1 MKTIFTYPNNITTD
15 YISTEYLGDTTSG
28 FYKRANDLKLG
39 NYKAWSTTAPTEDIN
54 LTIQAMSKYHN
65 AFLETWNE
73 NTIYKF
79 WEQPLYECKL
89 ELVNSGPLS
98 QAAPNPNTAFS
109 QPITFTFAQP
119 HEFLDGENVV
129 PSVFDGDLTAING
142 MDVYVKKISATELQL
157 STNSG
162 LTELL
167 EYWQVDTDTIT
178 SSTVADPVVFTSN
191 GYNITGHVTMDN
203 FDGYLSIYNTGS
215 QSQSSIANWYVQP
228 IDANT
233 FNLSWDQAGTSLLGI
248 STQET
253 DNLNPIQIKATN
265 NISSA
270 RSSFFDSSKVTIDL
284 GSSTPLPDGALME
297 YNFPSPNATS
307 ADHMPIRPL
316 HYEPWGTT
324 TPPTPSTGGP
334 STIYEIVAMSP
345 DGNRYAYKSD
355 DSSDNYGGIKEW
367 TGQQWVDKV
376 DNAKWTASTW
386 NDQDY
391 FNIGLGAGRTTSS
404 WPFDNLG
411 SEGKV
416 LWKNYVSSA
425 NQGSIWRAKCFDLDY
440 YGWSTN
446 LDGDTDNSSHNANY
460 PNPADLPS
468 GSTYPRNA
476 DGISTDDIKFIATE
490 GQYGFLLDT
499 DAPDPDNSAPTS
511 ATGRIFVYGPS
522 VGGTTYYGGDPI
534 VRGVMTPDYTAY
546 PELDVA
552 DLKYGEDFHAS
563 RVMNNSVSTA
573 NANVMIVTPSQ
584 YPTNP
589 NTVTSWGKVYPY
601 NIDYTRSV
609 SGTTAEIGTAL
620 TPIELNVGTQKVL
633 KYGSSALSA
642 DGKTFVVRGDA
653 WSDYVNPHPNP
664 LRTGGIH
671 VYKFANNT
679 WTLDSEDYTWDDS
692 GSIPYLTTGQYWG
705 QYNYSKIQLSDD
717 GLIIN
722 VFRGDGR
729 PPYLPNGGGSDIV
742 QMQQNSGGGS
752 WFELYNRVTV
762 RACWQGPNAGVPAT
776 DRIWTI
782 GRPTAAY
789 YPFGSSGSFLVRPQ
803 SFIIPALE
811 FSDMSS
817 SGFGSIPTSQI
828 KSYHENT
835 ADLIADAASPYTN
848 LFLKATGVSSGTEY
862 EYGIFTQPACRDVH
876 LLRFGF
882 FIPAQQNGTTFTL
895 NTYNTSLGYPLPST
909 NIPPNTSATVGQ
921 GTVKMGRSAPSTPAT
936 TYDPSTTGTLTE
948 TSVPN
953 AWEIASANTGDK
965 TVYNGEITMRITQT
979 NPYNINIYRYLPGN
993 LTYKNRTGASTYANA
1008 ADISNSVWVPG
1019 ATSTSGGNSNVL
1031 DELTISQDSNGYITD
1046 VTYDSSVRYASAD
1059 EFMLTFDTLP
1069 DTYTPPAPTLAEQ
1082 EDEWDT
1088 EDEWA
1093 DYGYAGGRK
1102 EWPFHVTPSKADIV
1116 YNAPT
1121 IANMSQSGIKYT
1133 RSVGHTDWRLDV
1145 AYPPMTHEEF
1155 QKFHAIAQAAQGQA
1169 MPFFFKLRDKDGGP
1183 ILWRKF
1189 EDTSVSTNSPRFKNA
1204 VASGDRLALV
1214 EGFAANES
1222 NAFIQG
1228 EVFLDG
1234 NNDNGY
1240 VHTVLN
1246 TVDANVYGE
1255 AKIRTPWPFRTPVSP
1270 GDGCYKEPAHIV
1282 VTLANDNFEY
1292 KVDTAGY
1299 YYMSVSFDLDDWK

>member
-15 YISTEYLGDTTSG
+15 YISTQYLGNTTSG

-39 NYKAWSTTAPTEDIN
+39 NYRAWSTTAPTEDIN
-54 LTIQAMSKYHN
+54 LTIQSMSKYHN

-119 HEFLDGENVV
+119 HEFLDGENVI
-129 PSVFDGDLTAING
+129 PSVFDSDLTAING

-178 SSTVADPVVFTSN
+178 SSTVADPVVFTST
-191 GYNITGHVTMDN
+191 GYTITGHVTMDN
-203 FDGYLSIYNTGS
+203 FDGYMSIYNTGS
-215 QSQSSIANWYVQP
+215 LSEANQANWYVQP

-253 DNLNPIQIKATN
+253 DNLNPIKIEATN

-270 RSSFFDSSKVTIDL
+270 RSSFFDSATVTIDL
-284 GSSTPLPDGALME
+284 GSSTPLPDGALMN
-297 YNFPSPNATS
+297 YN
-307 ADHMPIRPL
+307 MPAASNSYIYHRPL
-316 HYEPWGTT
+316 RPLQYEPMGTV

-334 STIYEIVAMSP
+334 ATIYEIVAMSP
-345 DGNRYAYKSD
+345 DGNRYVYKSD

-386 NDQDY
+386 NNQDY
-391 FNIGLGAGRTTSS
+391 FNIGLGAGRTTEY
-404 WPFDNLG
+404 WPFDNFG

-416 LWKNYVSSA
+416 LWKNYVTA
-425 NQGSIWRAKCFDLDY
+425 ADQGSIWRAKCFDLDY
-440 YGWSTN
+440 YGYTTN
-446 LDGDTDNSSHNANY
+446 LDGDTDSTPSSASY

-511 ATGRIFVYGPS
+511 MTGRIFVYGPS
-522 VGGTTYYGGDPI
+522 GGSTDTASYYGGDPV
-534 VRGVMTPDYTAY
+534 VRGVMTPDYTAH

-552 DLKYGEDFHAS
+552 DLQYGQEFHAS
-563 RVMNNSVSTA
+563 RVMNNSVSVA

-584 YPTNP
+584 YPSNP

-601 NIDYTRSV
+601 NIDYTRNV
-609 SGTTAEIGTAL
+609 NGTTAEIGTAL

-642 DGKTFVVRGDA
+642 DGKTFVVRGDT
-653 WSDYVNPHPNP
+653 WFDYVGSWSNP
-664 LRTGGIH
+664 LRTSGIH

-679 WTLDSEDYTWDDS
+679 WTLDSEDYRWDDT
-692 GSIPYLTTGQYWG
+692 GTIPYPTTGQNWG
-705 QYNYSKIQLSDD
+705 TGPDSKIQLSDD

-722 VFRGDGR
+722 VFRKDGIATS
-729 PPYLPNGGGSDIV
+729 GSTPGITSNIL
-742 QMQQNSGGGS
+742 QFQQNSPAAGGT
-752 WFELYNRVTV
+752 WFELYNMGNVDY
-762 RACWQGPNAGVPAT
+762 AYAPSY
-776 DRIWTI
+776 TI

-789 YPFGSSGSFLVRPQ
+789 YPLGSASFIVRPQ
-803 SFIIPALE
+803 SFIIPATTYTNPNNPT
-811 FSDMSS
+811 
-817 SGFGSIPTSQI
+817 GTPTTSIR
-828 KSYHENT
+828 SYHENT
-835 ADLIADAASPYTN
+835 ADLIADAASPYSN
-848 LFLKATGVSSGTEY
+848 LYLKATGVSSGTEH
-862 EYGIFTQPACRDVH
+862 EYGIFTQPACRDVN
-876 LLRFGF
+876 LLNFGF
-882 FIPAQQNGTTFTL
+882 FIPAQPNGTTFTL

-909 NIPPNTSATVGQ
+909 NIPPNTGGSVGQ
-921 GTVKMGRSAPSTPAT
+921 GTVRMGRSAPITPAT

-953 AWEIASANTGDK
+953 AWEIASANPGDK
-965 TVYNGEITMRITQT
+965 TVYNGELTMRTTQT
-979 NPYNINIYRYLPGN
+979 NPYNINIYRFLPGN
-993 LTYKNRTGASTYANA
+993 LTYKNRTGESTYANA
-1008 ADISNSVWVPG
+1008 ADISNSVWDPG
-1019 ATSTSGGNSNVL
+1019 ATSTTAGNSAIL
-1031 DELTISQDSNGYITD
+1031 DELTLSQDSNGYITN
-1046 VTYDSSVRYASAD
+1046 VTYDSSARYASAD

-1069 DTYTPPAPTLAEQ
+1069 DTYTPPAPTPAEQ
-1082 EDEWDT
+1082 EDVFDT
-1088 EDEWA
+1088 DDEWA
-1093 DYGYAGGRK
+1093 DYGYANGRK

-1145 AYPPMTHEEF
+1145 AYPPMTHDEF

-1169 MPFFFKLRDKDGGP
+1169 MPFFFKLRDKNGGN
-1183 ILWRKF
+1183 ILWKKF

-1204 VASGDRLALV
+1204 VASGDRLALI

-1222 NAFIQG
+1222 NAFLQG
-1228 EVFLDG
+1228 EVFIDG

-1246 TVDANVYGE
+1246 TVDSNVYGE
-1255 AKIRTPWPFRTPVSP
+1255 AKIRTPWPFRTPVNP
-1270 GDGCYKEPAHIV
+1270 GDNLYKEPAHIV

>member
-1 MKTIFTYPNNITTD
+1 MKTIFTYPNNITSD

-39 NYKAWSTTAPTEDIN
+39 NYKTWSTTAPTQDIN
-54 LTIQAMSKYHN
+54 LTIQTMSKYHN

-119 HEFLDGENVV
+119 HEFLDGENVI
-129 PSVFDGDLTAING
+129 PSVFDADLTAING

-162 LTELL
+162 LTQLL
-167 EYWQVDTDTIT
+167 EYWQIDTNTIT

-203 FDGYLSIYNTGS
+203 FDGYLSLYNTGS
-215 QSQSSIANWYVQP
+215 LGQSSIANWYVQP

-233 FNLSWDQAGTSLLGI
+233 FNLSWDQAGNNLLGI

-253 DNLNPIQIKATN
+253 DNLNPIKIEATN
-265 NISSA
+265 NAGTGSNFFQSA
-270 RSSFFDSSKVTIDL
+270 KVTIDI
-284 GSSTPLPDGALME
+284 GSSTPLPDGALMK
-297 YNFPSPNATS
+297 YNMPSPNAAS
-307 ADHMPIRPL
+307 ADHRPIRPV
-316 HYEPWGTT
+316 HYEPFGGT
-324 TPPTPSTGGP
+324 TPPTSGLT
-334 STIYEIVAMSP
+334 TIYKVVEMSP
-345 DGNRYAYKSD
+345 DGNRYVYNSNI
-355 DSSDNYGGIKEW
+355 STDNYGGIKEW
-367 TGQQWVDKV
+367 TGQEWVDKV
-376 DNAKWTASTW
+376 DSLKWTASTW
-386 NDQDY
+386 NNQDY
-391 FNIGLGAGRTTSS
+391 FNIGLGAGRTSQY
-404 WPFDNLG
+404 WPFDNFG

-425 NQGSIWRAKCFDLDY
+425 FQGSVWRAKCFDLDY
-440 YGWSTN
+440 YGMSSN
-446 LDGDTDNSSHNANY
+446 LDGDTNSSHNGNY
-460 PNPADLPS
+460 PNPADVPT

-511 ATGRIFVYGPS
+511 ATGRIFVYGPD
-522 VGGTTYYGGDPI
+522 VGGTTYYGGNPI
-534 VRGVMTPDYTAY
+534 VRGVMTPDYTAH
-546 PELDVA
+546 PELDVS
-552 DLKYGEDFHAS
+552 DLKYGQEFLAS

-573 NANVMIVTPSQ
+573 NANVMILTPSQ
-584 YPTNP
+584 YPYGGNLDLTSI
-589 NTVTSWGKVYPY
+589 TSWGKVYPY
-601 NIDYTRSV
+601 NIDYTRSNT
-609 SGTTAEIGTAL
+609 GTIAEIGTAL
-620 TPIELNVGTQKVL
+620 TPIELNVGTQKAL
-633 KYGSSALSA
+633 KYAASALSA
-642 DGKTFVVRGDA
+642 DGKTFIVRGDA
-653 WSDYVNPHPNP
+653 YDDTGSFPTLH
-664 LRTGGIH
+664 TGGIH

-679 WTLDSEDYTWDDS
+679 WTLDSEDYQVDDT
-692 GSIPYLTTGQYWG
+692 GSSFPYPTIGQNWG
-705 QYNYSKIQLSDD
+705 YGENSRISLSDD
-717 GLIIN
+717 GLIVN
-722 VFRGDGR
+722 VTRFLV
-729 PPYLPNGGGSDIV
+729 PSSLYTEV
-742 QMQQNSGGGS
+742 AQMQQNSGGGS
-752 WFELYNRVTV
+752 WFELYNEVSV
-762 RACWQGPNAGVPAT
+762 EKAWNGPLT
-776 DRIWTI
+776 DKVVTI

-789 YPFGSSGSFLVRPQ
+789 YPFGNDSFVKRLQ
-803 SFIIPALE
+803 SFIMPAQDQNN
-811 FSDMSS
+811 SDTSS
-817 SGFGSIPTSQI
+817 IR
-828 KSYHENT
+828 SYHENT
-835 ADLIADAASPYTN
+835 ADLIAAASSPYAN
-848 LFLKATGVSSGTEY
+848 LYLKATGVSNGTEY
-862 EYGIFTQPACRDVH
+862 EYGIFTQPQCRDIS
-876 LLRFGF
+876 LLNFRF
-882 FIPAQQNGTTFTL
+882 FIPAQINGTTFTL

-953 AWEIASANTGDK
+953 AWEIGSANQGDK
-965 TVYNGEITMRITQT
+965 TVYNGELTMRTTQT
-979 NPYNINIYRYLPGN
+979 NPYNINIYKYLPGN
-993 LTYKNRTGASTYANA
+993 LTYKNRTGESTYANA
-1008 ADISNSVWVPG
+1008 ANISNFVWDPG

-1031 DELTISQDSNGYITD
+1031 NELTISQDTNGYITD

-1069 DTYTPPAPTLAEQ
+1069 DTYTPPALSPAAAE
-1082 EDEWDT
+1082 DVFDT
-1088 EDEWA
+1088 DDEWA
-1093 DYGYAGGRK
+1093 DYGYANGQK
-1102 EWPFHVTPSKADIV
+1102 DWPFHVTPSSASIV

-1145 AYPPMTHEEF
+1145 AYPPMTHSEF

-1169 MPFFFKLRDKDGGP
+1169 MPFHFKLRGKNNES

-1204 VASGDRLALV
+1204 IASGDRLALI
-1214 EGFAANES
+1214 EGFASNES
-1222 NAFIQG
+1222 NAFLQG
-1228 EVFLDG
+1228 EVFIDG

-1246 TVDANVYGE
+1246 QVDANVYGE
-1255 AKIRTPWPFRTPVSP
+1255 AKIRTPWPFRTPVTTGSFL
-1270 GDGCYKEPAHIV
+1270 YKEPSHIV